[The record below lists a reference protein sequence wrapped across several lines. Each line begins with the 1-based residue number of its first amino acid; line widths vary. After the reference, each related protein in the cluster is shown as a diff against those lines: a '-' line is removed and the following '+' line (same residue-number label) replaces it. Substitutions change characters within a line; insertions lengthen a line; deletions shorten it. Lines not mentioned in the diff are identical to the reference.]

1 MSIERA
7 AHTLFAHNTNLSQS
21 LLRELDAMIRQFNPY
36 YRIFQTAREVLSE
49 TSNSQLTRIVITP
62 RLQLIIEKGADRRRE
77 NLPVADEIALL
88 ILGEKDKP
96 GSREAQGQSL

>member
-1 MSIERA
+1 
-7 AHTLFAHNTNLSQS
+7 
-21 LLRELDAMIRQFNPY
+21 MIRQFNPH

-49 TSNSQLTRIVITP
+49 TSNSQSTRIVIMP
-62 RLQLIIEKGADRRRE
+62 RLQLIMEKGADRRRE

-88 ILGEKDKP
+88 IPGEKDKP